1 MTNVFKDYWHPHSLF
16 AFMGIMGIMKLNWDS
31 ISEMKLNSIDSQAM
45 CHDLLGIEND
55 IYRYETGG
63 GESVDKEVR

>member
-1 MTNVFKDYWHPHSLF
+1 MNVYL
-16 AFMGIMGIMKLNWDS
+16 
-31 ISEMKLNSIDSQAM
+31 IDCQAM